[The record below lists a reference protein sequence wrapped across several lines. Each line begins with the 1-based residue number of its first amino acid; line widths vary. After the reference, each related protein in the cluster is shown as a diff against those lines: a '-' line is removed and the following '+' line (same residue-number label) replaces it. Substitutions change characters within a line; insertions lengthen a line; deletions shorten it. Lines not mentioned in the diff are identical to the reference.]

1 MDGDISLS
9 LSAEIVD
16 PDSGVSSVI
25 EGSVIAVVDA
35 AADRP
40 EMVQADAPSE
50 VGLGTDV
57 SFDVQAQFGD
67 WSDSSEEHFLL
78 VELPDGWSD
87 PSGAYETESF
97 AAGNAKSEEHTS
109 ELQSLMRI
117 SYAVFCLKKTKKI

>member
-1 MDGDISLS
+1 MDGDIPLS

-25 EGSVIAVVDA
+25 EGSVTAVVDA

-50 VGLGTDV
+50 AGIGTDV

-67 WSDSSEEHFLL
+67 WTDSSEEHFLL

-87 PSGAYETESF
+87 PSGAYETERFVDRTSVVE
-97 AAGNAKSEEHTS
+97 GKSASVRVTLGGG
-109 ELQSLMRI
+109 ELYKQ
-117 SYAVFCLKKTKKI
+117 KN